1 MADVKNTVIV
11 GLKLEDQT
19 QKGTQSARTQ
29 LKLLREEMM
38 QLEQTGQRN
47 TDRFRELQAQ
57 AGGLAD
63 QIGDTQAQIKAM
75 SSDTRTLDTLLGVGQ
90 GLAGAFA
97 VAQGAA
103 ALFGDENEELQKAML
118 KVQAALAILNGVQAV
133 ANVLNKDSAVMVN
146 LNATAQRAYAAAVGT
161 STGALKAFRLALAAT
176 GIGLAVVAVGMLAAN
191 FDKLTAAVKG
201 FLGIEDKQTSE
212 EAMEALNHQ
221 LALMNA
227 NGEEQRKIL
236 QAEHDGLYDVL
247 ELETDLA
254 KQKEIMQRQEI
265 LRAQGATILSKEAQ
279 ENAKKEIEFE
289 RELKDMADAR
299 ANLQLESFNR
309 EKERD
314 AANSKRRQLE
324 IATAKEVLQATSE
337 ADKAELA
344 ADRRREDGLITAQ
357 QHADLLVEI
366 ENTKNAKIALSNE
379 LYLEK
384 SKQLR
389 QAETNQ
395 SIQLAGQAFGAIN
408 DIMQATYGQSV
419 EDRKKA
425 FAANKKFSMAQ
436 ALISTYLA
444 VNNALTA
451 GGNPIKLAT
460 GAQFVEAG
468 IALAAGLAN
477 VIKIS
482 KTQFDAGATGSTGG
496 SMSISGGGGGGGGA
510 SLPAPTAT
518 TPNSQLLN
526 PPANGQGQ
534 GMRAYVVESDI
545 RSVSG
550 RLRRMSE
557 FATLGA

>member
-1 MADVKNTVIV
+1 MADVKNTVVV

-29 LKLLREEMM
+29 LKLLRDELQELEMS
-38 QLEQTGQRN
+38 GQRN

-133 ANVLNKDSAVMVN
+133 ANVLNKDSAAMVN

-191 FDKLTAAVKG
+191 FDKLSAAVKG

-425 FAANKKFSMAQ
+425 FAVNKKFSLAQ
-436 ALISTYLA
+436 AIISTYLA

>member
-1 MADVKNTVIV
+1 
-11 GLKLEDQT
+11 
-19 QKGTQSARTQ
+19 
-29 LKLLREEMM
+29 
-38 QLEQTGQRN
+38 
-47 TDRFRELQAQ
+47 
-57 AGGLAD
+57 
-63 QIGDTQAQIKAM
+63 
-75 SSDTRTLDTLLGVGQ
+75 
-90 GLAGAFA
+90 
-97 VAQGAA
+97 
-103 ALFGDENEELQKAML
+103 
-118 KVQAALAILNGVQAV
+118 
-133 ANVLNKDSAVMVN
+133 
-146 LNATAQRAYAAAVGT
+146 
-161 STGALKAFRLALAAT
+161 
-176 GIGLAVVAVGMLAAN
+176 VAVGMLAAN
-191 FDKLTAAVKG
+191 FDKLSAAVKG
-201 FLGIEDKQTSE
+201 FLGIEEKQTSE

-227 NGEEQRKIL
+227 RGDEQIKIL

-254 KQKEIMQRQEI
+254 KQKEIRQRQEI
-265 LRAQGATILSKEAQ
+265 LRAQGAAIRSKEEQA
-279 ENAKKEIEFE
+279 NAKKQIEFE
-289 RELKDMADAR
+289 RELQDLFLQNDELRLQEMNRLNNLDYVYTKQQKARQENADQQRQIMLEFETAQL
-299 ANLQLESFNR
+299 ALQ
-309 EKERD
+309 
-314 AANSKRRQLE
+314 RRL
-324 IATAKEVLQATSE
+324 
-337 ADKAELA
+337 D
-344 ADRRREDGLITAQ
+344 DGLITEQ
-357 QHADLLVEI
+357 QRADLLVQI
-366 ENTKNAKIALSNE
+366 EKLKTQKIANLNTQLSD
-379 LYLEK
+379 K
-384 SKQLR
+384 IKALR

-425 FAANKKFSMAQ
+425 FAANKKFSLAQ
-436 ALISTYLA
+436 AIISTYLA

-482 KTQFDAGATGSTGG
+482 KTQFDASATGSTGG
-496 SMSISGGGGGGGGA
+496 SMSISGGGGGGGA

-518 TPNSQLLN
+518 NPNSQLLN

>member
-1 MADVKNTVIV
+1 MADIKNTVVV
-11 GLKLEDQT
+11 GLRLEDET
-19 QKGTQSARTQ
+19 QKGTQSARSQ
-29 LKLLREEMM
+29 LKSLRDEM
-38 QLEQTGQRN
+38 QALEQSGQKN
-47 TDRFRELQAQ
+47 TQRFRELQAQ

-191 FDKLTAAVKG
+191 FDKLSAAVKG

-227 NGEEQRKIL
+227 RGDEQIKIL

-425 FAANKKFSMAQ
+425 FAANKKFSLAQ
-436 ALISTYLA
+436 AIISTYLA

-526 PPANGQGQ
+526 PPTNGQGQ

>member
-1 MADVKNTVIV
+1 MADIKNTVVV
-11 GLKLEDQT
+11 GLRLEDET
-19 QKGTQSARTQ
+19 QKGTQSARSQ
-29 LKLLREEMM
+29 LKSLRDEM
-38 QLEQTGQRN
+38 QALEQSGQKN
-47 TDRFRELQAQ
+47 TQRFRELQAQ

-191 FDKLTAAVKG
+191 FDKLSAAVKG

-227 NGEEQRKIL
+227 RGDEQIKIL

-254 KQKEIMQRQEI
+254 KQKEIRQRQEI
-265 LRAQGATILSKEAQ
+265 LRAQGAAILSKEAQ
-279 ENAKKEIEFE
+279 ANAKKQIEFE
-289 RELKDMADAR
+289 RELQD
-299 ANLQLESFNR
+299 L
-309 EKERD
+309 
-314 AANSKRRQLE
+314 
-324 IATAKEVLQATSE
+324 VLQNDELRIQELNRLNNLNYVYTNQQKARQENAQQQRQIE
-337 ADKAELA
+337 AEFQTAQLA
-344 ADRRREDGLITAQ
+344 LQRRLDDGLISEQ
-357 QHADLLVEI
+357 QRADLLVQI
-366 ENTKNAKIALSNE
+366 ERLKTQKIANLNTQLS
-379 LYLEK
+379 EK
-384 SKQLR
+384 IKALR

-425 FAANKKFSMAQ
+425 FAANKKFSLAQ
-436 ALISTYLA
+436 AIISTYLA

-550 RLRRMSE
+550 RLRRISE

>member
-1 MADVKNTVIV
+1 MADIKNTVVV
-11 GLKLEDQT
+11 GLRLEDET
-19 QKGTQSARTQ
+19 QKGTQSARSQ
-29 LKLLREEMM
+29 LKSLREEML

-103 ALFGDENEELQKAML
+103 ALFGDENEELQKAMM

-191 FDKLTAAVKG
+191 FDKLSAAVKG
-201 FLGIEDKQTSE
+201 FLGIQDQQTSE
-212 EAMEALNHQ
+212 EAMAALNHQ

-227 NGEEQRKIL
+227 RGDEQIKIL

-254 KQKEIMQRQEI
+254 KQKEIRQRQEI
-265 LRAQGATILSKEAQ
+265 LRAQGAAIRSKEEQA
-279 ENAKKEIEFE
+279 NAKKQIEFE
-289 RELKDMADAR
+289 RELQDLFLQNDELRLQEMNRLNNLDYVYTKQQKAR
-299 ANLQLESFNR
+299 QENAQQQRHIEAEFETAQLALQ
-309 EKERD
+309 
-314 AANSKRRQLE
+314 RRL
-324 IATAKEVLQATSE
+324 
-337 ADKAELA
+337 D
-344 ADRRREDGLITAQ
+344 DGLISEQ
-357 QHADLLVEI
+357 QRADLLVQI
-366 ENTKNAKIALSNE
+366 ERLKTQKIANLNTELS
-379 LYLEK
+379 EK
-384 SKQLR
+384 IKAIR

-425 FAANKKFSMAQ
+425 FAANKKFSLAQ
-436 ALISTYLA
+436 AIISTYLA

-482 KTQFDAGATGSTGG
+482 KTQFDASATGSTGG
-496 SMSISGGGGGGGGA
+496 SMSISGGGGGGGA

-518 TPNSQLLN
+518 NPNSQLLN